1 VAERSIRRRLLAWL
15 VAPVALVLVASEV
28 ASYATALTIASE
40 AYDRAL
46 LDPALAIAQ
55 RLTTTEG
62 PVELD
67 LPAVAVEMLRV
78 DATDRVYFAVSA
90 RGKLLG
96 GQAELPSPPTL
107 PEEGSPVFYD
117 GTIRAE
123 PVRVAAILVPFAEGP
138 VLVQVAETLV
148 KRHRLVRQL
157 LLTNGAIEAL
167 FFVVALAAVWI
178 GVTRGLAPLDALR
191 AELAARSP
199 RDLRPVA
206 EASAPA
212 EVRPLVQELNRMLG
226 RLAESI
232 EAQQRFVADAAHQ
245 LRTPLAA
252 LQAQV
257 EAARREGLPPELAS
271 TVDRL
276 SAATRRAAHLAR
288 QLLTLAAI
296 APPAGRPF
304 AAEAAD
310 LATVAQAGV
319 SDWLARADGKQVDLG
334 FELEA
339 APVEGEPQL
348 LGELAANLLE
358 NALNYTPT
366 GGEVTVRTGRRN
378 GASFLEVEDSGPGIP
393 EAERDRVFERFHR
406 VRGTIGEGT
415 GLGLAIVREIAR
427 RHGAGVDIR
436 TPLSGVGTVVAV
448 SFPIP
453 GRRDEH
459 PDSRRPVESGAAE

>member
-1 VAERSIRRRLLAWL
+1 MAERSIRRLLLGWL

-28 ASYATALTIASE
+28 ASYVTALTIASE

-46 LDPALAIAQ
+46 LDPALALAQ
-55 RLTTTEG
+55 RLTAAEG

-157 LLTNGAIEAL
+157 LLTNAALELL
-167 FFVVALAAVWI
+167 FFVAALAVVWM

-232 EAQQRFVADAAHQ
+232 DAQQRFVADAAHQ

-257 EAARREGLPPELAS
+257 EAARREGLPPELAA

-296 APPAGRPF
+296 APPAERPF
-304 AAEAAD
+304 AAEPAD
-310 LATVAQAGV
+310 LAQVAQAGV
-319 SDWLARADGKQVDLG
+319 TDWLARADGKQVDLG

-339 APVEGEPQL
+339 APVNGEPQL

-358 NALNYTPT
+358 NALNYTPA
-366 GGEVTVRTGRRN
+366 GGEVTVRTGRRD
-378 GASFLEVEDSGPGIP
+378 GQSFLEVEDSGPGIP
-393 EAERDRVFERFHR
+393 ESERDRVFERFHR

-448 SFPIP
+448 SFPAP
-453 GRRDEH
+453 TGRDGSPE
-459 PDSRRPVESGAAE
+459 SRQAIASGAAE